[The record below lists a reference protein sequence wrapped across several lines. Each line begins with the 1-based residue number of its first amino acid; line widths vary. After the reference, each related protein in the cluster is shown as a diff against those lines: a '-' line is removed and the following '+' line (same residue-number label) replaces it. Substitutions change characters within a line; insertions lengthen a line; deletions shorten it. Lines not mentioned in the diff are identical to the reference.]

1 LETRARL
8 VKSARDVVWLL
19 SWVSSLGVCSGVNG
33 VSEEAEGGARNDAMR
48 SIISGGISGI
58 KTLYKLVVVF
68 SFSLVG
74 TLNSRES
81 TSDEEWLYENG
92 GSGCSR
98 NTNLLRATGK
108 DDSNPGELIHRAR
121 SSPCPSSCPRSR
133 PSTTLGSSK
142 VSSTGSLTKG
152 INDTASSLSRLPFL
166 SYSPSPLS
174 STLGPR
180 PSGSLMSML
189 GGEGDR
195 LEYRD
200 PGLGRT
206 LREVCPIPTP
216 AAKFPRGVERVRIR
230 IRVRPRS
237 SRFSGEEV
245 KKVDTLRKRR
255 VGTVVSRLGRSDDSW
270 KTGSLRS
277 LLMRGLSPSSLTR
290 RTGWERR
297 VRRSVF
303 IVAHSED
310 DDKQNGEN

>member
-1 LETRARL
+1 
-8 VKSARDVVWLL
+8 
-19 SWVSSLGVCSGVNG
+19 
-33 VSEEAEGGARNDAMR
+33 MR
-48 SIISGGISGI
+48 SIISGGISGM
-58 KTLYKLVVVF
+58 KTLYKLAVIF
-68 SFSLVG
+68 SFSLAG
-74 TLNSRES
+74 TMNSRES
-81 TSDEEWLYENG
+81 NSDEEWLHENG

-98 NTNLLRATGK
+98 NTNLLRAGTGR
-108 DDSNPGELIHRAR
+108 DDNNPGELIHRAR
-121 SSPCPSSCPRSR
+121 SSPCPSSFPRSR
-133 PSTTLGSSK
+133 PSTSLGSSK

-152 INDTASSLSRLPFL
+152 INDTASSFSRLPFL
-166 SYSPSPLS
+166 PSPLS

-200 PGLGRT
+200 LGRT
-206 LREVCPIPTP
+206 LLREVCPIPTP

-270 KTGSLRS
+270 AAGSLRS
-277 LLMRGLSPSSLTR
+277 LLMRGLGPSSLTR
-290 RTGWERR
+290 RTGWDRR

-303 IVAHSED
+303 IVAAKARSED
-310 DDKQNGEN
+310 DDNKIVKIDG